1 MQYTLDFP
9 WYASLPRVEART
21 YLDQYGGKDDV
32 WIGKTL
38 YRCTLVLQKKTL
50 IYFVAYLLLVFLART
65 YLDQY
70 VREMFYLH
78 VRRFWQDA
86 SCE

>member
-9 WYASLPRVEART
+9 WYANLPRVEART

-38 YRCTLVLQKKTL
+38 YRCTLELQKKKPL
-50 IYFVAYLLLVFLART
+50 IYFVAYLLLVN
-65 YLDQY
+65 